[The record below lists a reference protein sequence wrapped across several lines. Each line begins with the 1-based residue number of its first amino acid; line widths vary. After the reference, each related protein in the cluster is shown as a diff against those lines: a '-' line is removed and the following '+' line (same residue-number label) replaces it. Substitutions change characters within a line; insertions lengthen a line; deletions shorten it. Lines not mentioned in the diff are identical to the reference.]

1 MPRPVL
7 PIEDL
12 PAWAHLNGVSFNNIK
27 VTSIEAKGYGVVSDT
42 GLRAVDISPETQAL
56 LAVPHDLVLNAAA
69 VDEYAKEDRNF
80 RQLLDAVGHRSGRA
94 DVLLFLLVQTAL
106 ASRSGHSSMG
116 VSNPWMEYIQ
126 FLPET
131 VLVPTLWTEDEKFL
145 LQGTSL
151 EAAVNAKISALD
163 AEFAVVRE
171 KSSDI
176 LCWRELLWDGGSV
189 SFTDWIRL
197 DALYRSRCL
206 ELPRSGECMV
216 PCIDMINHSATP
228 SAYYEENSR
237 DEVLL
242 LLRPGVGISKGDE
255 ITISYGND
263 KSAAEMLFSYGF
275 IDPQL
280 TTDKLVLPLSPF
292 PDDPLAK
299 AKLVAFGQAPQIHV
313 AREDDGSIRWQSEF
327 AYLMCVNEEDG
338 IDFRVLQD
346 NDGGRQ
352 LRVFWQDED
361 VTDRAAGFEALI
373 RYHPLAA
380 VLQLRVVTVVQEQLQ
395 TQLEGLRSST
405 FPERADPMQRGDCF
419 KAASLLRQVEA
430 KILESAI
437 EALEVERSTLLK
449 DRNVVAYLGL
459 MEHAELDLA
468 DEEAS
473 NEADDFS

>member
-1 MPRPVL
+1 MPWPAL

-12 PAWAHLNGVSFNNIK
+12 PAWAHLNGVSFNKIK
-27 VTSIEAKGYGVVSDT
+27 VTSTEGKGYGVVSETDLSTVDT
-42 GLRAVDISPETQAL
+42 SPDTPAL
-56 LAVPHDLVLNAAA
+56 LTVPHDLVLNAAA
-69 VDEYAKEDRNF
+69 VDEYAKEDKNF

-106 ASRSGHSSMG
+106 ASRYGNPSVG
-116 VSNPWMEYIQ
+116 VSNPWTKYLQ

-131 VLVPTLWTEDEKFL
+131 VLVPTLWTEDERIL

-171 KSSDI
+171 RSSAVA
-176 LCWRELLWDGGSV
+176 CWRELLWVAGLV

-228 SAYYEENSR
+228 SAYYEENLR
-237 DEVLL
+237 DEVVL
-242 LLRPGVGISKGDE
+242 LLRPGVSISNGDE

-280 TTDKLVLPLSPF
+280 TADELVLPLSPF

-299 AKLVAFGQAPQIHV
+299 AKLVAFGQAPQIRV
-313 AREDDGSIRWQSEF
+313 ARGDGGSIRWQSEF
-327 AYLMCVNEEDG
+327 AYLMCANEEDG
-338 IDFRVLQD
+338 VEFRILQD

-361 VTDRAAGFEALI
+361 VTDRATGFETLI
-373 RYHPLAA
+373 RSHPLAA

-395 TQLEGLRSST
+395 TQLERLRSRT
-405 FPERADPMQRGDCF
+405 FPDQADPMQREDCF
-419 KAASLLRQVEA
+419 KAALLLRQVEA

-437 EALEVERSTLLK
+437 EALEKERSTLLK

-459 MEHAELDLA
+459 MEHAESDLA
-468 DEEAS
+468 GEEAA